1 MLYYKRI
8 DISEEIDPTKSNK
21 SKECMFRRYWFFNH
35 GFKSQDSLCNCCHDL
50 TMLSFNIRDITIITV
65 KTVDY
70 RFIIHSISKYETI
83 NLLESAV
90 LENRGYI

>member
-35 GFKSQDSLCNCCHDL
+35 GFKSQDSVCNCCHDL
-50 TMLSFNIRDITIITV
+50 TMLSFNIRDIAIITL
-65 KTVDY
+65 KLL
-70 RFIIHSISKYETI
+70 IIA
-83 NLLESAV
+83 LLFTTLANMKQ
-90 LENRGYI
+90 LIY